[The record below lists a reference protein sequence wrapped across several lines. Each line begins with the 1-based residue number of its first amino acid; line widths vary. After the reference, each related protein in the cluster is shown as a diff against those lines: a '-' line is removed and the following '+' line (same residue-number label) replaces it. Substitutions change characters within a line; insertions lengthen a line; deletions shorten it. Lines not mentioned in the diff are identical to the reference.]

1 MPIRPFSRSMGN
13 QYGRT
18 QNYLASGPSSQAD
31 QYTSNVSG
39 SPTAGPQAHFFGLAM
54 PPKPNVPG
62 VSNSYRKQGLG
73 GYGGG
78 DALSN
83 HMIQRAIQMSGLS
96 GGVSPAGL
104 AGYGLLTPGMGHE
117 QDYKSNLESANNR
130 LQATKTLTNKLQSL
144 NSQASKRISDMRKAE
159 PQPSAQTNY
168 LSQMNDMRE
177 QQGMAA
183 ASGSVGYQQGLAGSG
198 SLSGPVPGLMGDTDF
213 AGAQKRNENRIFA
226 GSSPGGQQ
234 MIDRFSRLA
243 ALRGQDSRSPAQQDT
258 AAHIQAGK
266 DALSSGFHEGSYLY
280 NRDTGEQVRMAQ
292 NGFPVV
298 QRGDGSF
305 ALTTS
310 SRRPMTESDV
320 SQNAQNRQD
329 HLQDPAVQKRG
340 LAALQKTGRMTS
352 AAEAGLAA
360 KGIEPKDY
368 LNDQGKVDKAK
379 LAKIIKRESNSL
391 AKSANVKGYDGT
403 FDPKT
408 QQAGVDQ
415 LNQLATT
422 DSPEGAILNSVGV
435 TAQSSAKDVYSA
447 MLSPKVRQQYSKG
460 TPELKSRTAKA
471 FAMQIQGNYRRQ
483 GDSWLGEGPSS
494 LAFASSSS
502 ITQKGRDSFR
512 AAMESSEDLNLTNK
526 SAVNKWFEGFMESL
540 EGVSNLRNA
549 PMGGVGGERYY

>member
-62 VSNSYRKQGLG
+62 VSDAYRKQGVA
-73 GYGGG
+73 GYGPKN
-78 DALSN
+78 D
-83 HMIQRAIQMSGLS
+83 MIQRAIQRAMQMVDQV
-96 GGVSPAGL
+96 GGISPSGL
-104 AGYGLLTPGMGHE
+104 AGY
-117 QDYKSNLESANNR
+117 R
-130 LQATKTLTNKLQSL
+130 LNAL
-144 NSQASKRISDMRKAE
+144 NSQASKQISDMRNAE
-159 PQPSAQTNY
+159 PQPNAAYQYQPSAQTNY

-266 DALSSGFHEGSYLY
+266 DALSSGFHEGRDLY
-280 NRDTGEQVRMAQ
+280 KRDTGEQVRMAQ

>member
-1 MPIRPFSRSMGN
+1 
-13 QYGRT
+13 
-18 QNYLASGPSSQAD
+18 
-31 QYTSNVSG
+31 
-39 SPTAGPQAHFFGLAM
+39 M

-62 VSNSYRKQGLG
+62 VSDAYRKQGVA
-73 GYGGG
+73 GYGPKN
-78 DALSN
+78 D
-83 HMIQRAIQMSGLS
+83 MIQRAIQRAMQMVDQV
-96 GGVSPAGL
+96 GGISPSGL
-104 AGYGLLTPGMGHE
+104 AGY
-117 QDYKSNLESANNR
+117 R
-130 LQATKTLTNKLQSL
+130 LNAL
-144 NSQASKRISDMRKAE
+144 NSQASKQISDMRNAE
-159 PQPSAQTNY
+159 PQPNAAYQYQPSAQTNY

-266 DALSSGFHEGSYLY
+266 DALSSGFHEGRDLY
-280 NRDTGEQVRMAQ
+280 KRDTGEQVRMAQ

-483 GDSWLGEGPSS
+483 GDSWLGGAQSESIGFSQQS
-494 LAFASSSS
+494 REAF
-502 ITQKGRDSFR
+502 RV
-512 AAMESSEDLNLTNK
+512 AMESSASLDLTNESVVNSWFQK
-526 SAVNKWFEGFMESL
+526 FMDSQAPAVESRSGSASDTFRNFTQTVN
-540 EGVSNLRNA
+540 
-549 PMGGVGGERYY
+549 

>member
-266 DALSSGFHEGSYLY
+266 DALSSGFHEGSNLY

-391 AKSANVKGYDGT
+391 AKSAAVKGYDGT

-435 TAQSSAKDVYSA
+435 TAQSSAKDVHSA
-447 MLSPKVRQQYSKG
+447 MIDPSFRATYDMGS
-460 TPELKSRTAKA
+460 PELKSRSAKA

-483 GDSWLGEGPSS
+483 GDSWLGGAQSESIGFSQQS
-494 LAFASSSS
+494 REAF
-502 ITQKGRDSFR
+502 RV
-512 AAMESSEDLNLTNK
+512 AMESSASLDLTNESVVNSWFQK
-526 SAVNKWFEGFMESL
+526 FMDSQAPAVESRSGSASDTFRNFTQTVN
-540 EGVSNLRNA
+540 
-549 PMGGVGGERYY
+549 